1 MATAKIKFRPSTIDG
16 GQGTIFYQVTHNRVT
31 RQRKTSYRL
40 YACEWDKQSS
50 TIVFP
55 KVDDNRRRYLR
66 EVNHKIQTDYKHLQ
80 NIISYFDRS
89 GYEFTA
95 DEIIAKFVTNN
106 SNGANNYLF
115 RFMEEE
121 ISKLK
126 SLGKFRTSET
136 YAAALSSFR
145 RFRADRDLPLDD
157 IDSDVMLAYEAYLKN
172 CGVSPNSSSFYMRN
186 LRAVYNRAVEKE
198 LITQQYPF
206 KHVYTGVDKT
216 IKRAVPLKTVKQ
228 IKEMD
233 LSMDPT
239 LDFARNMFLF
249 SFYTRGMSFVDM
261 AYLRKKD
268 LANNTLSYRRR
279 KTGQQLFIKW
289 EKCMQDIV
297 DRYDD
302 PRSNYL
308 LPIINPSSHIDERR
322 QYIYATHNINRSLKV
337 IGSKLGLNI
346 PLTTYVSRHAW
357 ASIAKSKNV
366 PISIIS
372 EGMGHDSEATTRIYL
387 ASLDTTA
394 IDKANR
400 MIIRSL

>member
-1 MATAKIKFRPSTIDG
+1 M
-16 GQGTIFYQVTHNRVT
+16 
-31 RQRKTSYRL
+31 
-40 YACEWDKQSS
+40 
-50 TIVFP
+50 
-55 KVDDNRRRYLR
+55 
-66 EVNHKIQTDYKHLQ
+66 
-80 NIISYFDRS
+80 
-89 GYEFTA
+89 
-95 DEIIAKFVTNN
+95 
-106 SNGANNYLF
+106 
-115 RFMEEE
+115 
-121 ISKLK
+121 
-126 SLGKFRTSET
+126 
-136 YAAALSSFR
+136 
-145 RFRADRDLPLDD
+145 
-157 IDSDVMLAYEAYLKN
+157 
-172 CGVSPNSSSFYMRN
+172 
-186 LRAVYNRAVEKE
+186 YNRAVEKE

-216 IKRAVPLKTVKQ
+216 IKRAVPLKTVKR